1 MRSINAWSQGFSNLL
16 VLVCKVGAYTVG
28 QSNALDKVINQ
39 LIRTLKKAARMD
51 VLNPYSVPSP
61 SSSYLFRDRDP
72 TLVEYRNYIRDLII
86 TSLISDGKCMVYSAT
101 PATPATPATSAMPV
115 LLTLRL
121 MSCLKS

>member
-51 VLNPYSVPSP
+51 VLNPSP
-61 SSSYLFRDRDP
+61 VRLLP
-72 TLVEYRNYIRDLII
+72 I
-86 TSLISDGKCMVYSAT
+86 CSAT
-101 PATPATPATSAMPV
+101 GTRLWSSIGI
-115 LLTLRL
+115 TLET
-121 MSCLKS
+121 